1 MNGIGHNSGQMIA
14 DATQALAFVTAQ
26 AYRIN
31 QTVYETRYPDWD
43 FARLIYVETE
53 GDPWAPGIMTYM
65 SDMTGAAN
73 WQSAG
78 AKDIPLADV
87 NQDMQL
93 KTFQLAAIGYQY
105 NISEVNA
112 AINVNGRLP
121 DRRARASRLA
131 YTKFLYDLT
140 LFGSSEKGYGGLTN
154 YPGVPI
160 AAVPADGTGSV
171 TWWVNAA
178 GVGTKT
184 PAQIVRDINLG
195 LQGINLSTFE
205 IEIADSIFLPVEA
218 FNYIAATPYSA
229 TTMETILS
237 FVMRTN
243 IYTLKTG
250 RPLKIQTVRELG
262 NAATEASVTGK
273 GRMVVYKNDQDFVKL
288 HLPMPHRFLP
298 VYQDGP
304 LNWTVPGI
312 FRTGGVEMLTT
323 AAIRY
328 LDGISEPPAA

>member
-1 MNGIGHNSGQMIA
+1 MNIGHNGGPVMIA

-43 FARLIYVETE
+43 FGRLIYVETQ
-53 GDPWAPGIMTYM
+53 GDPWAPGIMTYL
-65 SDMTGAAN
+65 SDMSGQAN
-73 WQSAG
+73 WQSAA

-105 NISEVNA
+105 NIGEVNA
-112 AINVNGRLP
+112 VINIPGGTLQ
-121 DRRARASRLA
+121 SRKAKAAGLA
-131 YTKFLYDLT
+131 YTKFMYDLT
-140 LFGSSEKGYGGLTN
+140 LFGSAEKGYGGVTN
-154 YPGVPI
+154 YPGVTA
-160 AAVPADGTGSV
+160 AAVPADGTGSA
-171 TWWVNAA
+171 TFWVNSA
-178 GVGTKT
+178 GVGLKT

-195 LQGINLSTFE
+195 IQGIFLGTNTVEL
-205 IEIADSIFLPVEA
+205 ADTVLLPWEA
-218 FNYIAATPYSA
+218 YNYIASTPYSA

-237 FVMRTN
+237 FVQRTN
-243 IYTLKTG
+243 IYTLTTG
-250 RPLKIQTVRELG
+250 RPLTIRAVRELG
-262 NAATEASVTGK
+262 TAATAGTAGS
-273 GRMVVYKNDQDFVKL
+273 GRMVVYKNDENYVKL

-304 LNWTVPGI
+304 LNWQVPGI

-328 LDGISEPPAA
+328 MDSISQTPA

>member
-1 MNGIGHNSGQMIA
+1 MFGPGHNGGPVMIA
-14 DATQALAFVTAQ
+14 DATAALAFVTAQ

-43 FARLIYVETE
+43 FGRLIYVETE
-53 GDPWAPGIMTYM
+53 GDPWAPGIMTYL
-65 SDMTGAAN
+65 SDMSGAAN
-73 WQSAG
+73 WQSGA

-87 NQDMQL
+87 NQDFQL
-93 KTFQLAAIGYQY
+93 KTFHLAAIGYQY
-105 NISEVNA
+105 NIQEVNA
-112 AINVNGRLP
+112 AIQITGGTLQN
-121 DRRARASRLA
+121 RRAKAARLA
-131 YTKFLYDLT
+131 YTKFMYDLT
-140 LFGSSEKGYGGLTN
+140 LFGSTEKGLGGVTN
-154 YPGVPI
+154 YPGVVA

-171 TWWVNAA
+171 TWWVNAS

-195 LQGINLSTFE
+195 LQGISLATYN
-205 IEIADSIFLPVEA
+205 IELADTVLLPDEA
-218 FNYIAATPYSA
+218 LNYIAATPYSA

-237 FVMRTN
+237 FVMRN
-243 IYTLKTG
+243 NLYTLRTG
-250 RPLKIQTVRELG
+250 RPLNIRSVRELG
-262 NAATEASVTGK
+262 VAGTAVAGK
-273 GRMVVYKNDQDFVKL
+273 GRMVVYKNDENFVKL

-304 LNWTVPGI
+304 LNWQIPGI

-328 LDGISEPPAA
+328 LDGISETPS

>member
-1 MNGIGHNSGQMIA
+1 MIA
-14 DATQALAFVTAQ
+14 DATAALAFVTAQ

-43 FARLIYVETE
+43 FGRLIYVETE
-53 GDPWAPGIMTYM
+53 GDPWAPGIMTYL
-65 SDMTGAAN
+65 SDMSGAAN
-73 WQSAG
+73 WQSGA

-87 NQDMQL
+87 NQDFQL
-93 KTFQLAAIGYQY
+93 KTFHLAAIGYQY
-105 NISEVNA
+105 NIQEVNA
-112 AINVNGRLP
+112 AIQITGGTLQN
-121 DRRARASRLA
+121 RRAKAARLA
-131 YTKFLYDLT
+131 YTKFMYDLT
-140 LFGSSEKGYGGLTN
+140 LFGSTEKGLGGVTN
-154 YPGVPI
+154 YPGVVA

-171 TWWVNAA
+171 TWWVNAS

-195 LQGINLSTFE
+195 LQGISLATYN
-205 IEIADSIFLPVEA
+205 IELADTVLLPDEA
-218 FNYIAATPYSA
+218 LNYIAATPYSA

-237 FVMRTN
+237 FVMRN
-243 IYTLKTG
+243 NLYTLRTG
-250 RPLKIQTVRELG
+250 RPLNIRSVRELG
-262 NAATEASVTGK
+262 VAGTAVAGK
-273 GRMVVYKNDQDFVKL
+273 GRMVVYKNDENFVKL

-304 LNWTVPGI
+304 LNWQIPGI

-328 LDGISEPPAA
+328 LDGISETPS